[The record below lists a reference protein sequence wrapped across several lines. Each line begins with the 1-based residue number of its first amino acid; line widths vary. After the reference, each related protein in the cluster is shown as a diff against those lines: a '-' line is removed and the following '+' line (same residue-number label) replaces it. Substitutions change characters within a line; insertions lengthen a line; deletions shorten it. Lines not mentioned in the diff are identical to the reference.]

1 MGRRRERYC
10 KWQRNLTEPSA
21 AGPRRVQA
29 AIHQVAV
36 WYAENRKSGCNLISG
51 VALKAIA

>member
-1 MGRRRERYC
+1 MGHRRERYC

-29 AIHQVAV
+29 VIHQVAGLV
-36 WYAENRKSGCNLISG
+36 CKIENQ
-51 VALKAIA
+51 VVT